1 MSGIIPQFL
10 NKVSNS
16 NFVKNHVTK
25 SIKDPSF
32 LTKTLLLTSVSK
44 DVFAYALRVNNVA
57 KNKEIPEDKKHEIR
71 SFMQQSINK
80 QELMN
85 ETWGCVQYKDP
96 FDFAGLQACFTP
108 WAQRKG
114 QELTNYITN
123 SMQQY

>member
-1 MSGIIPQFL
+1 MRKLIIFLFCAILFCPVCFALGFTEADKDKVYDDFL
-10 NKVSNS
+10 NGYMKGIDMV
-16 NFVKNHVTK
+16 
-25 SIKDPSF
+25 P
-32 LTKTLLLTSVSK
+32 
-44 DVFAYALRVNNVA
+44 
-57 KNKEIPEDKKHEIR
+57 IPNDKKQEIR

-114 QELTNYITN
+114 QELANYITN